1 VAAPLGNQYAKRSR
15 VWTAAIE
22 RALAK
27 RSLNEQNEAI
37 DALAERL
44 LKKVEEGDVS
54 AIKELGD
61 RLEGKPVQATEITG
75 SGGGPL
81 EVTWK
86 TDAS

>member
-27 RSLNEQNEAI
+27 RSLNDQNEAI
-37 DALAERL
+37 DALAETL

-61 RLEGKPVQATEITG
+61 RLEGKPVQALEH
-75 SGGGPL
+75 SGADGGPL
-81 EVTWK
+81 TVTWK
-86 TDAS
+86 SDAS